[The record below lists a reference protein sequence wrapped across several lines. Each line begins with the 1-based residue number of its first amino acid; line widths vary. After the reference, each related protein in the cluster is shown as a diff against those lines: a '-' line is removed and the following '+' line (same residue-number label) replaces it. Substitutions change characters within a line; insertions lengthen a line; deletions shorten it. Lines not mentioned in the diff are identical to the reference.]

1 MIGEDGGIQWGALLS
16 YNFALSLLIVTT
28 NVVVLCQYLPQE
40 FPLWGTIKG
49 YCIALHCIA
58 LHCIA
63 LHCIA
68 LHCIALHCIALHCI
82 ALHCIALHCIALH
95 CIAQH
100 MVHNCRRKQ
109 DTSQETADEYVAFS
123 CFHIKHADVRAI
135 MDFIYPCMCILK
147 FQ

>member
-1 MIGEDGGIQWGALLS
+1 MIGDNGAHYFP

-28 NVVVLCQYLPQE
+28 NVVVLCEYLSQE

-49 YCIALHCIA
+49 YCVALHCIA

-82 ALHCIALHCIALH
+82 ALHCIALHCIALL
-95 CIAQH
+95 
-100 MVHNCRRKQ
+100 
-109 DTSQETADEYVAFS
+109 SF
-123 CFHIKHADVRAI
+123 
-135 MDFIYPCMCILK
+135 
-147 FQ
+147 